1 MTSKFE
7 QLIEYVIND
16 EEAKAKELFHDIVVE
31 KSREIYERSAEAYQ
45 DVSQDNSQPRLGNL
59 RKTRLTLRQLNKL
72 RQMNDVRSY
81 EYKEKLKQVKKQYA
95 PPPAAP
101 AL

>member
-1 MTSKFE
+1 MM
-7 QLIEYVIND
+7 LN
-16 EEAKAKELFHDIVVE
+16 
-31 KSREIYERSAEAYQ
+31 EIYARSPESYQ

-72 RQMNDVRSY
+72 RQMQDVRSF
-81 EYKEKLKQVKKQYA
+81 EYKEKLKQVRRQYA

-101 AL
+101 GM